1 MLKSTSLGF
10 DETLGIEALEESM
23 TSDEAEAKNSWLL
36 ILPEFLVK
44 QEEDRR
50 LSFSNCLY

>member
-1 MLKSTSLGF
+1 MLESASLGF

-36 ILPEFLVK
+36 TLPEFLVK

-50 LSFSNCLY
+50 LSFSKCLY